1 MAQASTQKKTSLEP
15 SEVFC
20 AVGLLMPSKNM
31 RELVKDKTG
40 TLLLQWAS
48 TSGLSIAKKGITPLD
63 SKFEQ
68 MFKNAG
74 TEKFVA
80 DLKKREELV
89 ANIVAGFSAALGVKN
104 FMKFM
109 GDSVDIV
116 NKVYLTG
123 ATWPSDVN
131 DFRLRN
137 EDTGF
142 DYNSSDMVAKVDSE
156 TFYGISLKKKKNV
169 KGADPTLINKAYSTF
184 IDGRKFTKQR
194 DLLNDIRHRYF
205 ADVVRKAQEDGI
217 INLTINGKAL
227 KDASDEEIWEYKVT
241 DPRNNKK
248 KYALINVKGFN
259 KNDEPVELSEVTD
272 PLLFDATKKG
282 QMGLRDYINNDLSQ
296 SNNELYAKMNEV
308 IQKNAKFFADSLI
321 DIVLKTQMQT
331 KLLSKNIG
339 NMHFEFALVTGFA
352 DFTQN
357 KKDIGQSKLILKPA
371 TVIPQHTILC
381 GLANLAGNKK
391 EYLMELDT
399 AQKDKSNAAKIFYN
413 LSKDGVNILELQ
425 LRYKGDFKQ
434 APQFFAT
441 LSKDFKEQ
449 MFKECLVMRSK
460 RKKKHNSALGK
471 KLAVS

>member
-1 MAQASTQKKTSLEP
+1 MASATTEKKTSLEP

-20 AVGLLMPSKNM
+20 AVGLLMPSTRM
-31 RELVKDKTG
+31 RELVRDKTG
-40 TLLLQWAS
+40 TLLLQWAAGD
-48 TSGLSIAKKGITPLD
+48 GLSIARGGIKPLD
-63 SKFEQ
+63 NKFIA
-68 MFKNAG
+68 MFNNAG
-74 TEKFVA
+74 DKKFVN
-80 DLKKREELV
+80 DVKKREALV

-109 GDSVDIV
+109 GDSVDRV
-116 NKVYLTG
+116 DDVYLTG

-131 DFRLRN
+131 DFRLQN
-137 EDTGF
+137 EKTGF

-194 DLLNDIRHRYF
+194 NLLNDIRQEYF
-205 ADVVRKAQEDGI
+205 ADVVRRAQEDGI
-217 INLTINGKAL
+217 INLTIDGKELNNATN
-227 KDASDEEIWEYKVT
+227 EEIWDYKVT

-248 KYALINVKGFN
+248 KYALINLKGFN
-259 KNDEPVELSEVTD
+259 KNDDPVELSEVID
-272 PLLFDATKKG
+272 SDMFDATKKG
-282 QMGLRDYINNDLSQ
+282 QIGLRDYINSDLAKPDNQ
-296 SNNELYAKMNEV
+296 LYTKMNEV

-331 KLLSKNIG
+331 KLLAKNIG
-339 NMHFEFALVTGFA
+339 GMHFEFALVTGYA

-371 TVIPQHTILC
+371 SVIPQHTILC

-391 EYLMELDT
+391 EYLMELDK
-399 AQKDKSNAAKIFYN
+399 AQKDKTNAAKIFYK
-413 LSKDGVNILELQ
+413 LSKDGVTILDLQ

-441 LSKDFKEQ
+441 LSNDFKKQ
-449 MFKECLVMRSK
+449 MHDECLVMRSK
-460 RKKKHNSALGK
+460 RKSKHNAALGK
-471 KLAVS
+471 KLAV